1 MTIGAIAAGRPILV
15 NGQVGAQLV
24 VPRPCTL
31 LGILL
36 NQNPSSLTLYDW
48 YQVSGHINY
57 LFGTLPLSSGYPY
70 LPLNFDFV
78 NGIVIAN
85 FSAGAIATFIVA

>member
-15 NGQVGAQLV
+15 NGQAGAQLV

-48 YQVSGHINY
+48 
-57 LFGTLPLSSGYPY
+57 
-70 LPLNFDFV
+70 
-78 NGIVIAN
+78 
-85 FSAGAIATFIVA
+85 